1 MLTRIIS
8 AVVGIIILGYTIN
21 TGGWVFYIGISL
33 LNICA
38 IYELYNAF
46 KKINIHI
53 NIFLSAVFAVVLL
66 YFVSFFYKFDFILV
80 YFFIIL
86 MLMLEFL
93 YNIINN
99 NHNRLIDAVF
109 SVFAFIYTSFLFMC
123 IVLVRNL
130 PKGINLTWWVFIIVW
145 ACDTG
150 AFLPAFFLEK
160 NL

>member
-130 PKGINLTWWVFIIVW
+130 PKGINLTW
-145 ACDTG
+145 
-150 AFLPAFFLEK
+150 LYHKPKL
-160 NL
+160 